1 MTTGGFKNTVKFS
14 FYALD
19 IDDCTPNPC
28 QNGGTCTDGV
38 DSYNCTCAAGFK
50 GTNCGISEF
59 RVVFMF
65 FTAIVMSLV
74 STMYQNCSL
83 KGVYP

>member
-1 MTTGGFKNTVKFS
+1 MTTRVFKNTVKFS

-19 IDDCTPNPC
+19 IDDCATNPC

-38 DSYNCTCAAGFK
+38 DSYNCTCAPGFK

-59 RVVFMF
+59 CVVFMF
-65 FTAIVMSLV
+65 FIPIVMSLV
-74 STMYQNCSL
+74 SAMYQTRNS
-83 KGVYP
+83 KGVHS